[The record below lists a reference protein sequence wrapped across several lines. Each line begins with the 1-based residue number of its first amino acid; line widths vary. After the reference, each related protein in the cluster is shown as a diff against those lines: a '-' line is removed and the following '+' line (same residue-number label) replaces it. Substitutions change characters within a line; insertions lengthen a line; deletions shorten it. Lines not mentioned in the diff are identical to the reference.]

1 MSNPDRSVSW
11 RFPPLGSRKARCR
24 VLELHR
30 PTEEPMSRVAELAD
44 EQMSPDQK
52 RIRDEIAGPRGGH
65 ARGPFAIWLRHPA
78 LADAANRLGN
88 VLRQK
93 SRLEPRAFELM
104 VLVIARHWS
113 AQYEWHVHEAAARAA
128 GLRQRRDRGDPR
140 EEAPGARARAGED
153 RLRRDHRTQRKPR
166 ARARD
171 LRARARRV
179 RARGADRTRSPAPG
193 STPWWR

>member
-1 MSNPDRSVSW
+1 
-11 RFPPLGSRKARCR
+11 
-24 VLELHR
+24 
-30 PTEEPMSRVAELAD
+30 MSRVAELAD

-128 GLRQRRDRGDPR
+128 GLPNDVIEAIRAKKRPALER
-140 EEAPGARARAGED
+140 EQEKIVYDAITELNESRALAPATYERALAAFGLEVLIELIAGAGFYTMVAMTLDAFEAP
-153 RLRRDHRTQRKPR
+153 
-166 ARARD
+166 
-171 LRARARRV
+171 V
-179 RARGADRTRSPAPG
+179 PG
-193 STPWWR
+193 GGRPLP